1 MENNRTIEDIAYLIK
16 QAKDKDENKPII
28 FLGAGA
34 SASAGIPLVGKIIED
49 ILELHKDKPSIK
61 RLTEEQ
67 KKDYY
72 KLMSA
77 LSAQE
82 RRSLFYNYI
91 NDEKVKLNVTHI
103 YLAQMLKE
111 GLIDYVLTSNF
122 DDLMLKACAMF
133 NFIPPVYDVSILN
146 DFTTTT
152 FLEKSVTYLH
162 GQHHGQWLLN
172 AVGELTKVKDAIP
185 KIFERICNNRT
196 WIVVG
201 YSGEDELLNEIAK
214 IGSFENELYWVG
226 YNESP
231 LSEQVKK
238 KLFSNS
244 RTNAYHIKGYDS
256 DSFFLKLH
264 SELGIQTPEI
274 FNKPFSFLKT
284 MLETVR
290 DIQIDKKSEHKTLF
304 EGVQERMEISKKQVS
319 EAIEL
324 IENKESEEQ
333 LMQRIIEKAIKHDFS
348 IKDAVIFEAEIEKN
362 KYGKAL
368 KTLGNY
374 YGEWGIEKAKSF
386 RQNHSKVDLEDA
398 IANLKKGMEFNP
410 SNPLMYSNLAI
421 ITFEEIIFN
430 EGPNEFD
437 KVLDLF
443 HEAENLESDYQLYCN
458 WGIALSHMGE
468 ITKEEKYFKQSF
480 LKFEKAIE
488 INPLYK
494 DVYFNWARALDEF
507 SKINN
512 DKEILREIVSM
523 YKKALSVDDKNIETR
538 NYLGISLK
546 NLATIENDDKLFKES
561 IEVLR
566 RALQMFPEDKIILNS
581 LGLSLFEYG
590 GKIKDLNLLT
600 ESLNI
605 FKKIIDQS
613 PGDDKIYNNCGIVQ
627 AIIAK
632 EKKDGDLFKQSFKYF
647 EESIRLNANNS
658 KVFFNWGTSL
668 YTFAELEKSS
678 YLYFESAKIFAE
690 AQKLD
695 LTNDDIYNWLAMSFL
710 YAAILDGNEL
720 WFWES
725 FQNFEKAL
733 EINPSNK
740 FASEQWVVGLMRYSN
755 ILNFDDSIKVL
766 LEALEKSEKNY
777 LLGANPYNLSCIYSM
792 LGDKENALK
801 YLKETL
807 EKELIQI
814 EYIND
819 DNDWDNFKNDPDFI
833 NLLSIYN

>member
-1 MENNRTIEDIAYLIK
+1 MGTQRTIEDIAYLIK
-16 QAKDKDENKPII
+16 NAKNKPII
-28 FLGAGA
+28 LLGAGA
-34 SASAGIPLVGKIIED
+34 SVSAGIPLASKIIED
-49 ILELHKDKPSIK
+49 VLEMHKEKPSIR
-61 RLTEEQ
+61 RLKDEH
-67 KKDYY
+67 KNDYY
-72 KLMSA
+72 KLMGA

-82 RRSLFYNYI
+82 RRSLFYKYI
-91 NDEKVKLNVTHI
+91 NNEEVKLNVTHI

-111 GLIDYVLTSNF
+111 GLIDYVLTVNF

-152 FLEKSVTYLH
+152 FLEKSITYLH

-172 AVGELTKVKDAIP
+172 AEGELTKVKQSIP
-185 KIFERICNNRT
+185 KIFERICHDRT
-196 WIVVG
+196 WIVIG
-201 YSGEDELLNEIAK
+201 YSGEDEILDEIANV
-214 IGSFENELYWVG
+214 GSFENELYWVG
-226 YNESP
+226 YTDNAVSDKV
-231 LSEQVKK
+231 QK
-238 KLFSNS
+238 KLFTNPQ
-244 RTNAYHIKGYDS
+244 TNAYHIKGYDS

-264 SELGIQTPEI
+264 SELGIETPEI

-290 DIQIDKKSEHKTLF
+290 DIQIDRNSEHKSLF
-304 EGVQERMEISKKQVS
+304 EGIQERMEISKKQVL
-319 EAIEL
+319 EAIDI

-333 LMQRIIEKAIKHDFS
+333 LIQRIIEKAIKHDFS
-348 IKDAVIFEAEIEKN
+348 IKDAIMFEDQIERN
-362 KYGKAL
+362 NYQKA
-368 KTLGNY
+368 KQTLGNY
-374 YGEWGIEKAKSF
+374 YGEWGIEKAKKF
-386 RQNHSKVDLEDA
+386 RQNHNKIDLEDG
-398 IANLKKGMEFNP
+398 IINLKKGLKFNP
-410 SNPLMYSNLAI
+410 SNSLMYSNLAI
-421 ITFEEIIFN
+421 IVCEEIIFN
-430 EGPNEFD
+430 EGPYEFD
-437 KVLDLF
+437 NVLDLF
-443 HEAENLESDYQLYCN
+443 HKAENLESDYRLYYN
-458 WGIALSHMGE
+458 WGTALSHMGE

-480 LKFEKAIE
+480 LKFEKATE

-512 DKEILREIVSM
+512 DKEILRESVLM

-538 NYLGISLK
+538 NYLGIALK
-546 NLATIENDDKLFKES
+546 NLATIENNDKLFKES

-658 KVFFNWGTSL
+658 KVFFNLGTSL

-678 YLYFESAKIFAE
+678 YLYLESAKIFAE

-720 WFWES
+720 LFWES

-733 EINPSNK
+733 EINPGNK

-819 DNDWDNFKNDPDFI
+819 DNDWDNFKNDQDFI
-833 NLLSIYN
+833 DLLSLYK